1 MSIRRLSPFF
11 VVGLVVVAMVA
22 RRNAAASAPHS
33 LPDPV
38 SAAPPS
44 ATAGRDSVIFA
55 GGCFWGVEA
64 VFERVKGV
72 IDVTS
77 GYAGGTLNNPSYE
90 RVSDGDT
97 GHAESVK
104 IIFDPSV
111 VSYPQLLKV
120 FFSVAHD
127 PTQLNFQGPDHGT
140 QYRSAIWYATPEQ
153 QKETAAYIAQLTQA
167 KLFQGPIVTQVA
179 KWQRF
184 WPAEGYHQGYYDLHP
199 NQPYIVYNDRPK
211 VEALR
216 KQFPALYHEK

>member
-1 MSIRRLSPFF
+1 MSIRLPIPLF
-11 VVGLVVVAMVA
+11 VAALAVTVLAS
-22 RRNAAASAPHS
+22 RRTAGATAPHPLLDS
-33 LPDPV
+33 P
-38 SAAPPS
+38 SATALA

-77 GYAGGTLNNPSYE
+77 GYAGGSLNNPSYE

-111 VSYPQLLKV
+111 VSYGQLLKV

-140 QYRSAIWYATPEQ
+140 QYRSAIWYASAEQ
-153 QKETAAYIAQLTQA
+153 QKETAAYIAQLAQA
-167 KLFQGPIVTQVA
+167 KVFPGKIVTQVSQ
-179 KWQRF
+179 WQRF

-211 VEALR
+211 VEQLR
-216 KQFPALYHEK
+216 KQFPTLYHEK